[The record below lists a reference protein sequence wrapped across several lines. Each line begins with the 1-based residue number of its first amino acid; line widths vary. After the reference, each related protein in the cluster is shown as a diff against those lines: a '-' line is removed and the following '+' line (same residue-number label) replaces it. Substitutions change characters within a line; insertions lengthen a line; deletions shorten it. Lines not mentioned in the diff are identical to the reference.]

1 MSRSTG
7 FPATIHG
14 CLATALSLILSAAGV
29 LPAAAAAPDDDV
41 RARLSKAGDA
51 QKYDADVVVV
61 LDETGMTVRPNGI
74 GEARMRRIVKVLRDG
89 GIRSQSVHRFDF
101 DPTTNTLE
109 LNRVRVHRADGA
121 TVDVPLDAAV
131 AQPEPQWGIY
141 WGSRQLMVSV
151 PRLNI
156 GDAVETEY
164 VKTGF
169 NVAYL
174 RAAAGDDDNAS
185 GPSLEPPM
193 PGHWYDEVNFHSS
206 VPIIEK
212 RYVVRMPKDKPLQF
226 EVYNGEV
233 RTAVTFEGDHVVYT
247 FEKRD
252 ITPYKGEPNMPS
264 TRDTECKL
272 VLATLEDWKKKSR
285 WFHEKNEPSF
295 AVDDD
300 IRAKTREVIAACK
313 TDEEKITALNHW
325 VAENIRYIGTSRGA
339 CEGYTTHAA
348 TETFRDRG
356 GVCKDKAGM
365 LVAMLR
371 EAGFD
376 SYIVMTQAGT
386 DVAPIPADQF
396 NHAVTCIR
404 KPDGGFRLLDPTWMP
419 KSRENWSS
427 AEQLQYVVYGTPQG
441 EELTRSPYSGPE
453 ENALTWEARS
463 RLSDDNSLNGS
474 LSFTAGG
481 APETGLRRSLA
492 RFRPQQRSDFFDDT
506 FGGLA
511 ANVLLRD
518 TNAMDA
524 VDFSGPLSGRFE
536 YAAAHYALGA
546 GERRI
551 VSLPMLRLACGTVL
565 SDLINAASAE
575 TRKYP
580 LRLRSTRR
588 VVLSEAIAL
597 PRGWT
602 ASDGLRE
609 AFRLD
614 GPAAAVRFEMS
625 KSGDGLR
632 YECQVDLKK
641 HVVPIEDY
649 TDFRKAMKALEEIG
663 KYWVKVTADTSSAK
677 L

>member
-1 MSRSTG
+1 MSQPTVLPLSIFR
-7 FPATIHG
+7 
-14 CLATALSLILSAAGV
+14 CATASLAALLTAACA
-29 LPAAAAAPDDDV
+29 LPAAAAARDDDV
-41 RARLSKAGDA
+41 RARLANVGDA

-61 LDETGMTVRPNGI
+61 LDETDVTVRPNGI
-74 GEARMRRIVKVLRDG
+74 GEARTRRIVKVLRDG
-89 GIRSQSVHRFDF
+89 GVRNQSVHRFDF

-109 LNRVRVHRADGA
+109 LKRVRVHRADGA
-121 TVDVPLDAAV
+121 TVDVPVASAV
-131 AQPEPQWGIY
+131 QQPEPQWGIY

-151 PRLNI
+151 PRLSI
-156 GDAVETEY
+156 GDAVETEF

-174 RAAAGDDDNAS
+174 RSEAAGAVDAG

-193 PGHWYDEVNFHSS
+193 PGHWYDEVNFYSS

-233 RTAVTFEGDHVVYT
+233 RTAVTFEGTHVVYT

-252 ITPYKGEPNMPS
+252 IMPFKGEPHMPS
-264 TRDTECKL
+264 ARDTECKL

-300 IRAKTREVIAACK
+300 IRARTRAIIASCRS
-313 TDEEKITALNHW
+313 DEEKITALNHW

-339 CEGYTTHAA
+339 CEGYTTHAV

-404 KPDGGFRLLDPTWMP
+404 KPDGSFRLLDPTWMP

-453 ENALTWEARS
+453 ENCLTWEARS
-463 RLSDDNSLNGS
+463 RLADDNSLNGS
-474 LSFTAGG
+474 LSFTAEG
-481 APETGLRRSLA
+481 APETALRRSLA

-506 FGGLA
+506 FGALA
-511 ANVLLRD
+511 ANALLRN
-518 TNAMDA
+518 TQAMDA
-524 VDFSGPLSGRFE
+524 VDFSGPLGGRFDF
-536 YAAAHYALGA
+536 AAAHYALGD
-546 GERRI
+546 GERRV

-588 VVLSEAIAL
+588 VVLTESIAL

-609 AFRLD
+609 AVRLD

-641 HVVPIEDY
+641 HVVPSEDY
-649 TDFRKAMKALEEIG
+649 AGFRGAMKALEEIG
-663 KYWVKVTADTSSAK
+663 KYWVKVTADTTSAK